1 MCEHNFSIS
10 KLWLLQHKLIT
21 LKLNER
27 SLFCA
32 PIKYR
37 DFCEFICRSFWTSLY
52 YGMLTHQLQPGYFN
66 MQNNI
71 CYLSRVVIVF
81 ANDLFIYYMPKT
93 VIKYMCHVALC
104 FFIGTHFL
112 CQKAQMSKTLFS
124 LSFTILYTEVLD
136 YVRVLS
142 TKKFC

>member
-1 MCEHNFSIS
+1 MRSSFCPSMKYINLRIIH
-10 KLWLLQHKLIT
+10 LL
-21 LKLNER
+21 
-27 SLFCA
+27 S
-32 PIKYR
+32 YR
-37 DFCEFICRSFWTSLY
+37 TSFY
-52 YGMLTHQLQPGYFN
+52 YGLVYSSASARIFY

-71 CYLSRVVIVF
+71 CYLSRAVIVF

-93 VIKYMCHVALC
+93 IIKYMCHVALC

-112 CQKAQMSKTLFS
+112 CQKAQMSKTFFS